1 MLLSCLLVPDTH
13 ICSRCILRSAVIC
26 LDSQAPYCV
35 CVFGL
40 NPHGLVL
47 LGSGQCEIHFPRI
60 FLPSVLE
67 PIPTISQ
74 LLLLPYSIR
83 RGRLLGGWQVKK
95 PAQAVPVCSRLRE
108 EGYVSGVGSL
118 TVATWSLD
126 FGVEWGQKRSER
138 WALSA
143 LKWSLPCFLHCAD
156 PGGAKGPALV

>member
-13 ICSRCILRSAVIC
+13 ICSRCVLCSAVIC
-26 LDSQAPYCV
+26 LDSRAPYCV
-35 CVFGL
+35 CGFRL

-47 LGSGQCEIHFPRI
+47 SGSGQCEIRFPRI

-95 PAQAVPVCSRLRE
+95 PAQA
-108 EGYVSGVGSL
+108 
-118 TVATWSLD
+118 WSLWPYLCVQ
-126 FGVEWGQKRSER
+126 GSGRRAV
-138 WALSA
+138 
-143 LKWSLPCFLHCAD
+143 
-156 PGGAKGPALV
+156 